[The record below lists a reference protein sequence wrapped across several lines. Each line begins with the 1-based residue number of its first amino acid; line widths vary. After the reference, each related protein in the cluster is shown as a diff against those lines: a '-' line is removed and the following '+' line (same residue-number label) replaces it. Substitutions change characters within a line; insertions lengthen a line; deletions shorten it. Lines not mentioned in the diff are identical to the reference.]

1 METTREISARLS
13 ENYIRMAIEIHF
25 MVGRYNI
32 SISEELYEKC
42 KRFIENQ
49 GGFNSV
55 DEFIEFVLSAVLS
68 EEGVEGVQLSRKE
81 EEKVKE
87 RLKALGYI

>member
-1 METTREISARLS
+1 
-13 ENYIRMAIEIHF
+13 
-25 MVGRYNI
+25 MVGKHNI

-68 EEGVEGVQLSRKE
+68 EEGAQGAQLSRKE